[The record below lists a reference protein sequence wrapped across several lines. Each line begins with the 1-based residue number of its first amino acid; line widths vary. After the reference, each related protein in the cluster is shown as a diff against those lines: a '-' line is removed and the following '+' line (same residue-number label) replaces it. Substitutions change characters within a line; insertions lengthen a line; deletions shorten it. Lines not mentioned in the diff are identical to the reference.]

1 MLGHSEVVFLSL
13 IVYQCSSQSLV
24 RVGGGTKS
32 FVCCFK
38 VLSYFFV
45 CFEQVILFILLS

>member
-1 MLGHSEVVFLSL
+1 MLCHSDVVFLSL

-32 FVCCFK
+32 FVCSFK
-38 VLSYFFV
+38 VLSYFFF
-45 CFEQVILFILLS
+45 CIEQIKLFILLS